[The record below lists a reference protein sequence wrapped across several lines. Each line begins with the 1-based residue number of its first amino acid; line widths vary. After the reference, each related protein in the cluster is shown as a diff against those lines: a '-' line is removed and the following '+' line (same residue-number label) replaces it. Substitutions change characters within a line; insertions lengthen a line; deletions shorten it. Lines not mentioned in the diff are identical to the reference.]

1 MDEMD
6 TVTSCYL
13 CSKSIVLKGGDKTS
27 FTEHISTVHGVTVNL
42 SFLAAW
48 NFLDLNVRNNLE
60 NLVMSITVNS
70 RGTDQ
75 YDGSSGENRLV
86 IDEEELG
93 DDDELDEDFHY
104 ETDDCESRQD
114 GNLKRKR
121 EANIKQSRNNSNK
134 RIMKENNVIKEVD
147 DEEDVGIKIEEFDV
161 EVKMEYEESPVRNP
175 IKIKTPTKLNEESL
189 IRNPIKINKTPA
201 KLNEES
207 SIRNPIKIKTPVKLN
222 EESSIRNPIK
232 IKTPAKLNEES
243 LIRNPI
249 KNKTPAK
256 LGKVTASD
264 IQVSVSPEK
273 CLPPG
278 WKTNVKTFRKRGN
291 KTQTRMNQ
299 YISPEGAVFTNFKDV
314 EKNMMETGIY
324 SKEDIVKAK
333 QYMIYLSL
341 K

>member
-48 NFLDLNVRNNLE
+48 NFLDLNVRNNME
-60 NLVMSITVNS
+60 SLVMSITVNS
-70 RGTDQ
+70 RGTDHYQ
-75 YDGSSGENRLV
+75 GSSGENRLV
-86 IDEEELG
+86 IDEDELG
-93 DDDELDEDFHY
+93 DDELDEDFHY

-147 DEEDVGIKIEEFDV
+147 DEEDVGIKIEECDV

-175 IKIKTPTKLNEESL
+175 IKIKTPMKLNEESL
-189 IRNPIKINKTPA
+189 K
-201 KLNEES
+201 
-207 SIRNPIKIKTPVKLN
+207 RNPIKIKTPVKLN
-222 EESSIRNPIK
+222 EESSIRNPIT

-324 SKEDIVKAK
+324 SREDIVKAK

>member
-1 MDEMD
+1 
-6 TVTSCYL
+6 
-13 CSKSIVLKGGDKTS
+13 
-27 FTEHISTVHGVTVNL
+27 
-42 SFLAAW
+42 
-48 NFLDLNVRNNLE
+48 
-60 NLVMSITVNS
+60 MSITVNS
-70 RGTDQ
+70 SGIQ
-75 YDGSSGENRLV
+75 HYQVSSGENRLV
-86 IDEEELG
+86 IDEDEIDD

-114 GNLKRKR
+114 VNLKRKR

-147 DEEDVGIKIEEFDV
+147 DEEDVGIKIEECDV

-189 IRNPIKINKTPA
+189 K
-201 KLNEES
+201 
-207 SIRNPIKIKTPVKLN
+207 RNPIKIKTPAKLN

>member
-1 MDEMD
+1 
-6 TVTSCYL
+6 
-13 CSKSIVLKGGDKTS
+13 
-27 FTEHISTVHGVTVNL
+27 
-42 SFLAAW
+42 
-48 NFLDLNVRNNLE
+48 
-60 NLVMSITVNS
+60 MSITVNS
-70 RGTDQ
+70 SGIQ
-75 YDGSSGENRLV
+75 HYQVSSGENRLV
-86 IDEEELG
+86 IDEDEIDD

-114 GNLKRKR
+114 VNLKRKR

-147 DEEDVGIKIEEFDV
+147 DEEDVGIKIEECDV

-175 IKIKTPTKLNEESL
+175 IKIKTPM
-189 IRNPIKINKTPA
+189 
-201 KLNEES
+201 
-207 SIRNPIKIKTPVKLN
+207 KLN

>member
-1 MDEMD
+1 MFQ
-6 TVTSCYL
+6 T
-13 CSKSIVLKGGDKTS
+13 
-27 FTEHISTVHGVTVNL
+27 
-42 SFLAAW
+42 
-48 NFLDLNVRNNLE
+48 
-60 NLVMSITVNS
+60 
-70 RGTDQ
+70 
-75 YDGSSGENRLV
+75 
-86 IDEEELG
+86 ELG
-93 DDDELDEDFHY
+93 DDELDEDFHY

-114 GNLKRKR
+114 ANLKRRR

-147 DEEDVGIKIEEFDV
+147 DEDDVGIKIEEFDV
-161 EVKMEYEESPVRNP
+161 EVKMEYEESPV
-175 IKIKTPTKLNEESL
+175 
-189 IRNPIKINKTPA
+189 
-201 KLNEES
+201 
-207 SIRNPIKIKTPVKLN
+207 
-222 EESSIRNPIK
+222 RNPIK

-256 LGKVTASD
+256 LGKITASD

-273 CLPPG
+273 RLPPG

>member
-175 IKIKTPTKLNEESL
+175 IKIKTP
-189 IRNPIKINKTPA
+189 A

-207 SIRNPIKIKTPVKLN
+207 SIRNPIT
-222 EESSIRNPIK
+222 